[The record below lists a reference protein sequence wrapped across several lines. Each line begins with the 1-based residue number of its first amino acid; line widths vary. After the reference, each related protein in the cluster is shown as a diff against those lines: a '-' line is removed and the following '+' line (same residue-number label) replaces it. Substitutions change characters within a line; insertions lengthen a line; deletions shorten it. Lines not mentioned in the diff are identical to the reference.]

1 MDSVKEYNES
11 FKNMQH
17 FEYANYLLPVVANKP
32 GDPLDYFWNQLNPK
46 HLAQLCEIFFI
57 WIICSGKTHALS
69 GPQLV
74 VGQVKTHEGRGL
86 FVSCL
91 LFLTLTSKFIY
102 PVIEAFLHWC

>member
-46 HLAQLCEIFFI
+46 HLAQLCEIFS
-57 WIICSGKTHALS
+57 SGSFA
-69 GPQLV
+69 
-74 VGQVKTHEGRGL
+74 VGKPMLYLDH
-86 FVSCL
+86 S
-91 LFLTLTSKFIY
+91 
-102 PVIEAFLHWC
+102 WW